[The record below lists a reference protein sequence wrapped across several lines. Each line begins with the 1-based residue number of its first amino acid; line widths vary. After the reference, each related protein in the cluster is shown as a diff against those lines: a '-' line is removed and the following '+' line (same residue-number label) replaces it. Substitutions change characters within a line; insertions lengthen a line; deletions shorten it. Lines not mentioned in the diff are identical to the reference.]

1 MAQHW
6 QVTLN
11 RYVMTDNNTNTPER
25 VDFYLKTVKE
35 CFEALNT
42 SEKGLS
48 QAEANKRL
56 TKYGKN
62 QLVTL
67 RKTPAWVQFLLQFKD
82 VLVIILIIAGAV
94 SFAISDFRGGSI
106 MFIIVF
112 INAIIGYFQ
121 EHKAERI
128 MDSLKKLVQSPAKV
142 YRDGDLIELPQ
153 TKLVPGDII
162 YLEEG
167 DKVPADIRIIESF
180 NLKTN
185 DFSLTGESMPQEKNS
200 ETIKKE
206 CSLADHDNMAF
217 LGTTIATGNTKG
229 VIVATGMSTELGK
242 IACLAQEEKK
252 AKSPLQL
259 EIQSIANKITV
270 FAIFIGIL
278 LFSVTIWQGL
288 GINTALILALGIAVA
303 VVPQALPMQITV
315 ALSNGVAR
323 LAKQK
328 AVIKKLSSVE
338 TLGSTNVI
346 CTDKTGT
353 LTKNEM
359 TVKYLWFDGNQY
371 EVSGVGYK
379 PEGDIL
385 GPDGKKLTEHQIK
398 KLEIM
403 LDTATMASN
412 AEIHKPD
419 KDHSDWYPVGDP
431 TEAALITVST
441 KVGTR
446 SPKEDEENPE
456 LQEFPFDSER
466 KRMSSIRQFDNK
478 NVLCMK
484 GAIDSVLKVSK
495 FIYKGGKAARLTNKD
510 IEILQALNDE
520 YSKKAMR
527 VLAFG
532 YRELKDNQHDYVMD
546 DVEKNI
552 TLLGLMAM
560 NDPPKEGVKEALAHA
575 REAHIKTYIMT
586 GDHAITAQAVGKQI
600 DLSPGKDDVTVITGD
615 GLSEIK
621 DKELKK
627 IMEGQKPLIFS
638 RVCPEDKLRIV
649 KMLKSKGEVVAV
661 TGDGVN
667 DAPALKSAHIGV
679 AMGNIGTDV
688 AKEASELVLLD
699 DSFSTLVYAIR
710 EGRTIFNNLKKTII
724 ASLTSNIGEL
734 VIVLLGLAGV
744 ALFDWPIPIL
754 VIQILAIDLL
764 AEILPLTALT
774 FDPGAKDIMT
784 SKPRRKQDHIL
795 NRYTMGEILF
805 FGFLMGAFSF
815 INFILFMERT
825 GAELTTVHDLYS
837 RATTLSYATIVFCQ
851 FANILSRRY
860 NYDSFFSLTF
870 FSNKKILWSVV
881 ISIGLTLTAIYMP
894 FINSFLGFA
903 PLGFSD
909 WGCVLAAA
917 AIFLLAHEALKA
929 FKRSRRT
936 VSV

>member
-1 MAQHW
+1 MA
-6 QVTLN
+6 
-11 RYVMTDNNTNTPER
+11 NNNKQTSEQG
-25 VDFYLKTVKE
+25 DCYLKTVKE
-35 CFEALNT
+35 CLEAFKT

-48 QAEANKRL
+48 QSEAQKRL
-56 TKYGKN
+56 SQYGEN
-62 QLVTL
+62 QLITL
-67 RKTPAWVQFLLQFKD
+67 RKTPGWVQFLLQFKD
-82 VLVIILIIAGAV
+82 VLVIILIIAGTV

-106 MFIIVF
+106 MFIIVLV
-112 INAIIGYFQ
+112 NAVIGYFQ

-128 MDSLKKLVQSPAKV
+128 MDTLKKLVQSPAKV
-142 YRDGDLIELPQ
+142 YREGELIELSQ

-200 ETIKKE
+200 EMIKKV
-206 CSLADHDNMAF
+206 CSLADRDNMAF
-217 LGTTIATGNTKG
+217 LGTTVATGNTKG
-229 VIVATGMSTELGK
+229 LIVETGMSTELGK

-252 AKSPLQL
+252 SKSPLQL

-270 FAIFIGIL
+270 FAIIIGIM

-323 LAKQK
+323 LAKK
-328 AVIKKLSSVE
+328 NAVIKKLSSVE

-359 TVKYLWFDGNQY
+359 TVKYIWFDGHQY

-379 PEGDIL
+379 PEGDIQ
-385 GPDGKKLTEHQIK
+385 GPDGKKLTEQQIK

-419 KDHSDWYPVGDP
+419 KDHPDWYPVGDP

-441 KVGTR
+441 KLGTR
-446 SPKEDEENPE
+446 SPEEDEENPE

-466 KRMSSIRQFDNK
+466 KRMSSVRQFDNK

-495 FIYKGGKAARLTNKD
+495 FIYKDGKAVRLTDKD
-510 IEILQALNDE
+510 IEMLQSLNDE

-532 YRELKDNQHDYVMD
+532 FRELKDNQHDYDMD

-552 TLLGLMAM
+552 TLLGLMAL
-560 NDPPKEGVKEALAHA
+560 NDPAKEGVKEALAHA

-600 DLSPGKDDVTVITGD
+600 DLSPGNDHVAVITGD
-615 GLSEIK
+615 ELTEIK

-627 IMEGQKPLIFS
+627 LMDGQQPLIFS

-679 AMGNIGTDV
+679 AMGSIGTDV

-744 ALFDWPIPIL
+744 ALFGWPIPIL

-774 FDPGAKDIMT
+774 FDPGASDIMT
-784 SKPRRKQDHIL
+784 AQPRKSHEHIL
-795 NRYTMGEILF
+795 NKYSLSEILI
-805 FGFLMGAFSF
+805 FGILMGAFGF
-815 INFILFMERT
+815 INFVLFMERT
-825 GAELTTVHDLYS
+825 GAELTATHMLYS

-860 NYDSFFSLTF
+860 AYDSFFSLSF
-870 FSNKKILWSVV
+870 FSNKKILWTII
-881 ISIGLTLTAIYMP
+881 ISIGLTLTAIYTP
-894 FINSFLGFA
+894 FINRFLGFS
-903 PLGFSD
+903 PLEFID
-909 WGCVLAAA
+909 WVCVLVAAT
-917 AIFLLAHEALKA
+917 IFLLTHEALKV
-929 FKRSRRT
+929 FKRARRKAIA
-936 VSV
+936 